1 MFYVFSLSIFDM
13 FLMRPTDKTWL
24 ISFTGVYFHSSF
36 ELRDTTDPEVSRLLL
51 LGDPIEGFEIGNA
64 GFTAMNLF
72 GLGLLDEL
80 YTMSESSF
88 RFLSWLPLG
97 EILVVVNSGEPFKLS
112 YFGSLILS
120 SIKESLSKEG
130 LACIVSGFFI

>member
-1 MFYVFSLSIFDM
+1 M
-13 FLMRPTDKTWL
+13 
-24 ISFTGVYFHSSF
+24 
-36 ELRDTTDPEVSRLLL
+36 LL
-51 LGDPIEGFEIGNA
+51 LGDPIVGFEIGNA

-88 RFLSWLPLG
+88 RFLSWQPLD
-97 EILVVVNSGEPFKLS
+97 EILVVLNSGEPFKLS